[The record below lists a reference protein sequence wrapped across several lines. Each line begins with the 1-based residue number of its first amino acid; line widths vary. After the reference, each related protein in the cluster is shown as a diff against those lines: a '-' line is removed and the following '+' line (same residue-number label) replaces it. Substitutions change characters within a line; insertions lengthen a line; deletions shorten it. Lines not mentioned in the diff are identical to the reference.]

1 MSQEAA
7 VPNVMID
14 LIKVSKVYPPDVQ
27 ALTDISL
34 AIARGEMVFLTG
46 MSGAGKSTLLRL
58 ISRIERVDKGMVEV
72 AGFDVAKLPQRDIHL
87 LRRKIGMA
95 YQDFKLL
102 PDRTVADNIA
112 LALEVVYHPGV
123 FI

>member
-46 MSGAGKSTLLRL
+46 MSGAGESTLLRL
-58 ISRIERVDKGMVEV
+58 ISRIERVDKGMV
-72 AGFDVAKLPQRDIHL
+72 
-87 LRRKIGMA
+87 
-95 YQDFKLL
+95 
-102 PDRTVADNIA
+102 
-112 LALEVVYHPGV
+112 
-123 FI
+123 